1 VYPSWWGTVFEQL
14 ATVTPAR
21 IVVLR
26 WDGGEDAMVEWT
38 NPASAALVGLPPE
51 AVTGRAVSELYPAR
65 YLDEVREQLTHA
77 RDEGTYSYEVV
88 RELPAGRR
96 TLQATTVS
104 LGDDRYVS
112 YALDVTAEREAQR
125 RLDAVARL
133 TGAGHYQWNVATD
146 EVIWSAELYRLLGQE
161 PGAVTPSTE
170 AYLDQVHPDD
180 RDELTSDT
188 EATRAGTAATPARR
202 HRIVRPDGTVRTV
215 DVRSDSVAEPGGPLL
230 YVTGV
235 VRDVTDEVELQR
247 HAEMVARAAD
257 HQRTALTL
265 HDKVVQALTTVVL
278 ALDLDETDTAR
289 TEATAAVEAAQRVV
303 ADLLSDVAA
312 VQGSIEPGSLRVVA
326 TAEDDT

>member
-14 ATVTPAR
+14 AAVTPAR

-26 WDGGEDAMVEWT
+26 WDGGEDAIVEWA
-38 NPASAALVGLPPE
+38 NPAAAALVGLPPE

-65 YLDEVREQLTHA
+65 YLDEVREQLAHA
-77 RDEGTYSYEVV
+77 RAEGTFSYEVV

-96 TLQATTVS
+96 TLQATTVA
-104 LGDDRYVS
+104 LGDDHYVS
-112 YALDVTAEREAQR
+112 HALDVTAEREAQR

-133 TGAGHYQWNVATD
+133 TGAGLYQWNVATD
-146 EVIWSAELYRLLGQE
+146 EVVWSAELYRLLGRE
-161 PGAVTPSTE
+161 LGAVTPSTE
-170 AYLDQVHPDD
+170 AYLAQVHPDD
-180 RDELTSDT
+180 REQMSSDT
-188 EATRAGTAATPARR
+188 EATRAGTPAIPERR

-215 DVRSDSVAEPGGPLL
+215 DVRSDSVVEPGGPLL
-230 YVTGV
+230 YVMGV

-265 HDKVVQALTTVVL
+265 HDKVVQTLTTVVL

-289 TEATAAVEAAQRVV
+289 TEAAAAVEAAQRVV

-326 TAEDDT
+326 TDVDDA